1 MQICCFL
8 QLCIQTVQMPERTET
23 AVMCMS
29 AQHLTEKLF
38 ILHAEKRVMKVYSL
52 IQEMIHFRNKSQ
64 VPYTPETERSSEF
77 EKQYLKILELPGR
90 NMRTFQQTPII
101 EKDII
106 YS

>member
-1 MQICCFL
+1 
-8 QLCIQTVQMPERTET
+8 
-23 AVMCMS
+23 MCMS

-77 EKQYLKILELPGR
+77 EKQYLKILDVL
-90 NMRTFQQTPII
+90 MRFEDPAN
-101 EKDII
+101 I
-106 YS
+106 YDRVSRIFG